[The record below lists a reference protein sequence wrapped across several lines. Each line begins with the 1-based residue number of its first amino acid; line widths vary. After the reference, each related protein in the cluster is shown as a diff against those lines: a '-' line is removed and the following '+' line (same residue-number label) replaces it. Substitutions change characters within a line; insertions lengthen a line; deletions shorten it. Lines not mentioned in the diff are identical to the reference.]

1 MRAQGQTAPSRE
13 VSERLYHQLMRHP
26 WWSLTLL
33 YLLVS
38 TIGLGM
44 RMPWP
49 ADEPRFALNGLEMW
63 VTGDWWLP
71 HRAGE
76 LYPDK
81 PPIFMWLSGLATGLT
96 GDIRLGFA
104 LPSLLGGLATLGLSV
119 DLIRRLHGRRSAFIA
134 GLWLI
139 ASLQFVLQARTAQ
152 IDMLVTAFILL
163 GIWGMLRHA
172 LLNDGPRYFYLGCF
186 AMGLGIITKGVGFLP
201 LLMLPLWLMTMRR
214 SSRWRSGGQR
224 TGRLSPRQLLI
235 GLGWL
240 LLAPLAWAGPMLVM
254 SLISSNPELAAYRN
268 NILLKQTAQRY
279 TESWHHLKPWHYFI
293 TSVIPWAWMPLLLTL
308 PWWPKALLRRF
319 ARRDLRVL
327 LPLTGALL
335 IVVFF
340 SLSPGKRGVYVLP
353 ALPLLVIGLSPLL
366 PGLSR
371 RLGLARLAFGL
382 CALLSSTF
390 LLAAILGVFGL
401 PALTHLAEKEGL
413 VPWGWWGL
421 LGASGLALCVGL
433 KPRGGL
439 LALGLWLVMFWGLW
453 GTWGARLMDPVRNPA
468 VLMSQVAEQSHF
480 EALAIP
486 DFREQYILQAQQ
498 PVWHFGYKTP
508 DAAQFVRLFAWLK
521 AEPETR
527 WTLLTPKVLARNACL
542 DATQAVVLS
551 EPDEHWALLPGTAAM
566 ACLGD
571 VEAAPLYLAPTSVS
585 DEAAR
590 LIGLPARHS
599 TRARTQPSSQT
610 QVQERDQ

>member
-1 MRAQGQTAPSRE
+1 MSVLSRAGMSRE
-13 VSERLYHQLMRHP
+13 VPAQVYRQLMRHP
-26 WWSLTLL
+26 WWSLVLL

-38 TIGLGM
+38 MIGLGM

-81 PPIFMWLSGLATGLT
+81 PPVFMWLSGLATGLT

-172 LLNDGPRYFYLGCF
+172 LLNDGARYFYLGCF

-201 LLMLPLWLMTMRR
+201 LLMLPSWLLAMRHQ
-214 SSRWRSGGQR
+214 SRWRSGGLR
-224 TGRLSPRQLLI
+224 AGRVSPRQLLI

-240 LLAPLAWAGPMLVM
+240 LLAPLTWAGPMLVM
-254 SLISSNPELAAYRN
+254 SFISSNPELAAYRD

-279 TESWHHLKPWHYFI
+279 AESWHHLKPWHYFI
-293 TSVIPWAWMPLLLTL
+293 TSVIPWAWMPLLLTV
-308 PWWPKALLRRF
+308 PWWPKALMRRL
-319 ARRDLRVL
+319 ARRDLRVW
-327 LPLTGALL
+327 LPLMGALL

-371 RLGLARLAFGL
+371 RLNLARLAFGL
-382 CALLSSTF
+382 CVLLSSIF

-421 LGASGLALCVGL
+421 LGGSGIALCVWL
-433 KPRGGL
+433 MPRGGL
-439 LALGLWLVMFWGLW
+439 LALGTWLIIFWGLW

-468 VLMSQVAEQSHF
+468 VLMSQVAERSHF

-508 DAAQFVRLFAWLK
+508 DDAQFAGLFAWLK
-521 AEPETR
+521 AAPESR
-527 WTLLTPKVLARNACL
+527 WTLLTPKVLARNTCL
-542 DATQAVVLS
+542 DATQAIDLS
-551 EPDEHWALLPGTAAM
+551 EPDEHWALLPGTAAL
-566 ACLGD
+566 ACVG
-571 VEAAPLYLAPTSVS
+571 EAAAAPLYLAPTSIS

-590 LIGLPARHS
+590 LIGLPVRHAPRGE
-599 TRARTQPSSQT
+599 TESSDHT
-610 QVQERDQ
+610 QERDQ